1 MMKILFVDSCIR
13 PDDVSRTQKLCRTFF
28 DALRERDPDC
38 EIERLLLREEDL
50 HPLSSSDLERR
61 DKLART
67 KVWGDP
73 LLRYARQ
80 FAEAEKIVVGAPYWD
95 LSFPALLRLY
105 VEQLCISGITFAYKD
120 GESVGLC
127 KAKKLLYIST
137 CGGFLNGKHI
147 GAEYFKAICAML
159 GITRFDLLAAEGL
172 DIKEIDRAA
181 QLEKALVQ
189 AREKAATF

>member
-50 HPLSSSDLERR
+50 HPLDSSDLERR

-95 LSFPALLRLY
+95 LSFPAVLRLY

-189 AREKAATF
+189 AREKAAAF